1 MNEKIM
7 LLRKIQQLHF
17 MMIEAGLFLDN
28 QNRCCEAL
36 ADFEKYKKLYLEAK
50 AEYEKCYG
58 PLSYEGVN
66 GKCEDWSWVQG
77 PWPWEGEC

>member
-1 MNEKIM
+1 MSDKIM

-28 QNRCCEAL
+28 QGECCEAL
-36 ADFEKYKKLYLEAK
+36 ADFEEYRKCYLAAK
-50 AEYEKCYG
+50 AEYEECFG
-58 PLSYEGVN
+58 PMTYEGAG
-66 GKCEDWSWVQG
+66 GKCGWSWVKG